1 MPVSELFN
9 DLLSLF
15 LAVALDIIIW
25 IKMTASFQLEKSYLT
40 RWEVNKSMFKMKTR
54 MMVNTSLQAGLIYF
68 FYVKIIFR

>member
-25 IKMTASFQLEKSYLT
+25 MKMTASFQLEKSYLT

-54 MMVNTSLQAGLIYF
+54 MMVNTSLQAGLIF
-68 FYVKIIFR
+68 FNVKIIF